1 MARYLKL
8 EYINIGRD
16 IVNQIREIVTKAVVA
31 KGKKKIGLK
40 ETIKPENTI
49 YSILG
54 CWVINHEFEATKDD
68 QYVTIDGSF
77 EVNIWYSLQNNSKTD
92 VTRKRITYQE
102 KIKTKQI
109 VNDYIEDSDDI
120 MARIV
125 EHPTCTN
132 AFIEDNVVHID
143 ISLEIL
149 AEIIGETKMQVTVF
163 QSDEIV
169 GEEEDFENEIN
180 ENFLN
185 G

>member
-1 MARYLKL
+1 M
-8 EYINIGRD
+8 
-16 IVNQIREIVTKAVVA
+16 NQIREIVTKAVVA
-31 KGKKKIGLK
+31 KGKKKIKLK
-40 ETIKPENTI
+40 ESIKPENTV

-54 CWVINHEFEATKDD
+54 CWIINHEFEATKDD

-109 VNDYIEDSDDI
+109 VNDYIEDI

-132 AFIEDNVVHID
+132 AFIEDNVVHTD

-163 QSDEIV
+163 QSDEIADD
-169 GEEEDFENEIN
+169 EEDFENEIN